1 MIINGLQK
9 LTLLD
14 YPEHT
19 ACTVFLAGCNFRCPF
34 CHNSEIL
41 NLATAQPLMDE
52 KELLAFLQKRQGL
65 LDGVC
70 ITGGEPTLR
79 NDLPELFRE
88 IKKLGFKTKLDTNG
102 TNPAMIKKLVDETIV
117 DYIAMDIKA
126 APDNYENLA
135 GVGVDMDAIKESAH
149 YIMFCGIDYEFR
161 TTVVKGLH
169 QAKDFEAIGQWL
181 KNARA
186 YYLQPFVNRDTV
198 LQKNLTAPTDEE
210 LNTYLNV
217 IKKYINNSFIRGR

>member
-41 NLATAQPLMDE
+41 NLATAQSLMDDR
-52 KELLAFLQKRQGL
+52 ELLAFLKKRQGL

-70 ITGGEPTLR
+70 VSGGEPTLR
-79 NDLPELFRE
+79 PDLPELFRE

-102 TNPAMIKKLVDETIV
+102 TNPEMIKYLAENLLV
-117 DYIAMDIKA
+117 DYIAMDIKT
-126 APDNYENLA
+126 APEHYDTLA
-135 GVGVDMDAIKESAH
+135 GTWVDTDAIKESAH

-169 QAKDFEAIGQWL
+169 QTDDFEAIGQWL
-181 KNARA
+181 KDARA

-198 LQKNLTAPTDEE
+198 LQPGLAAPTDEE
-210 LNTYLNV
+210 LNNYLNV
-217 IKKYINNSFIRGR
+217 VKRYIKNSFIRGR